1 MSLVMG
7 SFDLSL
13 WIAWLKAAV
22 SLQSADLILWILSL
36 WRSVHLLAGLALHA
50 VYEGS
55 MRWLMR
61 YAMGHMHSLI
71 DASSDSSDR
80 TFVDVA
86 LNVYSVGHNEF
97 LLNVNE
103 LLYQAGTGIFHA
115 GLEIHNKEWSF
126 GAGEGEGSGIR
137 ECLPTKDPGHLHYK
151 TISMGKVR
159 LSRED
164 VLRKLEL
171 MSGQWQKNSYNIVDK
186 NCCHFVNEFLKE
198 LGLGGAPEW
207 LLHSTE
213 VAAKLD
219 TFLYD
224 WPTAP
229 LSLAS

>member
-1 MSLVMG
+1 MNVVVG
-7 SFDLSL
+7 NFDLAVWL
-13 WIAWLKAAV
+13 AWLKAAMI
-22 SLQSADLILWILSL
+22 LQSADLVLWILSL
-36 WRSVHLLAGLALHA
+36 WRSVHLLAALAVHA

-55 MRWLMR
+55 MRLLLR
-61 YAMGHMHSLI
+61 YALHSLI
-71 DASSDSSDR
+71 DASSECSDR
-80 TFVDVA
+80 TIVVDVA

-126 GAGEGEGSGIR
+126 GAGEGVGSGIR
-137 ECLPTKDPGHLHYK
+137 ECRPTKDPGHLHYK
-151 TISMGKVR
+151 TITMGKVK
-159 LSRED
+159 LSPLD
-164 VLRKLEL
+164 VSRILEG
-171 MSGQWQKNSYNIVDK
+171 MSGHWQKSSYNIVDK
-186 NCCHFVNEFLKE
+186 NCCHFVDEFLKE

-219 TFLYD
+219 TFLYV
-224 WPTAP
+224 WPTTP